1 MIPFTLGI
9 IGLISDTLPLAKRMM
24 YLIVSTM
31 SIARSSPLPSPT
43 PIFTL
48 TPLKGVCQNPEL

>member
-24 YLIVSTM
+24 YLMVSTM
-31 SIARSSPLPSPT
+31 SIARSAPLPSPT
-43 PIFTL
+43 LTFAL
-48 TPLKGVCQNPEL
+48 TP